1 MARIIEFKG
10 QSTLKRAAM
19 NMLVQMI
26 SQDEVKDLRAQF
38 EAMDTGGTGMIDM
51 KELTEVLT
59 NKGIKIDVNQLNSII
74 SEIDYFG
81 NKQINY
87 SDFLS
92 ATINIRVFMTEQKLQ
107 AIFDQFDTDDSG
119 YITHENI
126 FFAMQKLGQSMTKQ

>member
-1 MARIIEFKG
+1 
-10 QSTLKRAAM
+10 
-19 NMLVQMI
+19 
-26 SQDEVKDLRAQF
+26 
-38 EAMDTGGTGMIDM
+38 MIDI

-74 SEIDYFG
+74 SEIDYYG

-92 ATINIRVFMTEQKLQ
+92 ATINIRVYMTEQKLQ
-107 AIFDQFDTDDSG
+107 AIFDQFDTDNSG

-126 FFAMQKLGQSMTKQ
+126 FFAMQKLGQSMTHQ